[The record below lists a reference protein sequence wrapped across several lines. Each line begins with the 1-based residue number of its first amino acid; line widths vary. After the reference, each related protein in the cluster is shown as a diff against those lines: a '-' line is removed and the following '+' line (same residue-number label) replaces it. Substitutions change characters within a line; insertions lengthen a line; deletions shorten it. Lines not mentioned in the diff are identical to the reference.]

1 MTKEIFI
8 FIASVL
14 LLMPI
19 LSVFGE
25 ISFSTQFLF
34 CAPFIF
40 MIGIPHG
47 AIDNVLHGRD
57 APHQKQYFIL
67 VYLLIIGFN
76 VILWMSFPLLAY
88 VLFLGISAYH
98 FGQSQFSHYFKR
110 QKLIHQ
116 FSYLLWGVSILS
128 ALILFNLSEI
138 HSWMND
144 YPEFALFSP
153 IHQLNSLVLTF
164 GISSILTFGSLFWL
178 LHNRVFTVSSF
189 FMECL
194 IFLLILAAFYLTPLI
209 IGFTLYFIILHSF
222 KVLGEEFRFLR
233 AEKEVS
239 SVLSFLKLL
248 APFSLLSFLGLGLV
262 FALIY
267 FNLLIIPYGY
277 ALLIIISSITLPHVF
292 VMDHFYKLLFR
303 NNFYQ
308 QKEKG

>member
-1 MTKEIFI
+1 M
-8 FIASVL
+8 L
-14 LLMPI
+14 PI
-19 LSVFGE
+19 LSAFGE
-25 ISFSTQFLF
+25 ISLSTQFLF
-34 CAPFIF
+34 SAPFFFI
-40 MIGIPHG
+40 IGIPHG
-47 AIDNVLHGRD
+47 AIDNVLHARE
-57 APHQKQYFIL
+57 ANHHKQYFIL

-76 VILWMSFPLLAY
+76 VVLWMSFPFMAY
-88 VLFLGISAYH
+88 VLFLGFSAYH

-144 YPEFALFSP
+144 YSEFALFSP
-153 IHQLNSLVLTF
+153 IHQLSSLVLTF

-178 LHNRVFTVSSF
+178 LHNKAFTGSAF

-222 KVLGEEFRFLR
+222 KVLGEEFHFLR
-233 AEKEVS
+233 GEKEVT
-239 SVLSFLKLL
+239 SVLSFVKLL
-248 APFSLLSFLGLGLV
+248 APFSLLSFFGLGSV

-267 FNLLIIPYGY
+267 VNILNIPYGY